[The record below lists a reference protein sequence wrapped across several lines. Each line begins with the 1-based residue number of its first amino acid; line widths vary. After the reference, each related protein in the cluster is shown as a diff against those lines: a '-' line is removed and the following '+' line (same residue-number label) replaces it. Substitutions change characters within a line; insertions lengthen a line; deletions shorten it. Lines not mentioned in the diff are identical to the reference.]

1 MKKTILSFI
10 TVATLSIGISA
21 NASAEEVKV
30 QDGDTLWDIAKQ
42 KDVSVEEIIEWNNL
56 TGEIIKPK
64 DILKL
69 KENYKVLAGD
79 SLWDIAQDID
89 VSIKELKEWNDLDS
103 HIIQPGDEL
112 VIENSSKKEPKS
124 ITSKK
129 EDPKVKGTSVD
140 QSEHSVKKTVT
151 VSATAYTANCAGCS
165 GTTKTGIDLKENPD
179 KKVIAVDPKVIP
191 LGSKV
196 HVEGYGEAI
205 AGDIGGGIKG
215 QEIDVFIPTKKQ
227 ALQWGRQE
235 VEVKILK

>member
-42 KDVSVEEIIEWNNL
+42 KNVSVEEIIEWNNL
-56 TGEIIKPK
+56 SGEAIKPK

-69 KENYKVLAGD
+69 KENYKVVSGD
-79 SLWDIAQDID
+79 SLWDIAQDND
-89 VSIKELKEWNDLDS
+89 VSIKELKKWNDIDS
-103 HIIQPGDEL
+103 HIIHPGDEL
-112 VIENSSKKEPKS
+112 IIEESSKTEQKS
-124 ITSKK
+124 TTPQK
-129 EDPKVKGTSVD
+129 EDPKVKGTSVS
-140 QSEHSVKKTVT
+140 QSEKSGKKAVT
-151 VSATAYTANCAGCS
+151 VSATAYTANCEGCS
-165 GTTKTGIDLKENPD
+165 GTTKTGIDLKANPD
-179 KKVIAVDPKVIP
+179 KKVIAVDPTVIP

-196 HVEGYGEAI
+196 HVEGYGVAI

-215 QEIDVFIPTKKQ
+215 KEIDIFVPTKEQ

-235 VEVKILK
+235 VEVKILE